1 LEKIVHLVF
10 NAHID
15 PVWLW
20 PWQAGL
26 DEVLATC
33 RSACDRLDAHP
44 DLVFTQG
51 EAWAFYQIEQIDPEL
66 FERIR
71 AYVRQGRWE
80 IAGGWWIQPDCNL
93 PSFWGFEKQIALG
106 KRYLEERFGFF
117 PRVAYNIDSFGH
129 AATLPKL
136 LRQFGQDFYV
146 MMRPQE
152 HEMPLPAR
160 LFRWRG
166 FEDGPEVTVFRIA
179 RAYTTRDITL
189 EHVQAVLSELPE
201 GIEHTMCF
209 VGLGDHGGGPTE
221 LQIAWCRAHATAIPG
236 WRMVFSSPSRFF
248 EAVSSQ
254 RERLPLVTGELQH
267 HAIGC
272 YSVYRPIKT
281 AVRKAEH
288 RLRQAELVLSAE
300 GLKSETSKEWHE
312 RAWRRVCFAQF
323 HDTLGGT
330 CIPSAYPAIL
340 EQVGAAIADAEEA
353 LHLRLRKRLQT
364 FPEDSCQRIVA
375 MNASDSPFEGYLEH
389 EPWLDW
395 QTWPSDTSLL
405 DETGRPIP
413 FQLME
418 PEACSYGLTRLL
430 FRTSLQPNEVRTV
443 ARIVPHGTAA
453 ETLPGVTTEGEAIQ
467 NDRGVRFD
475 GEHLQF
481 NHSLSLQAPYCVLL
495 EDPTDTWS
503 HGIDRYATQPMAQV
517 QWGAPIL
524 LDRGP
529 LIGSLYR
536 EGQLGASPLRAE
548 WRVYAGEAFVELRL
562 SLCWMEP
569 RKVLKLVV
577 PLPRPAVRRYDGI
590 PGGWL
595 ERANDG
601 AERPIR
607 DGMLMVLEDG
617 SQVGVVCPDVFAA
630 DATSELIRLTLL
642 RNALMA
648 HHDPHPGRPVRVEL
662 SDKGTHLFRFRFFC
676 WENRPTASVEEST
689 HQLDTHA
696 LMLHRPPLL
705 ADLTRGMRRDAR

>member
-1 LEKIVHLVF
+1 MERIIHLVF

-26 DEVLATC
+26 DEVLATL
-33 RSACDRLDAHP
+33 RSACEQLEAHP
-44 DLVFTQG
+44 DLIFTQG
-51 EAWAFYQIEQIDPEL
+51 EAWAFYQVEQIDPKL

-71 AYVRQGRWE
+71 LYVQEGRWE

-93 PSFWGFEKQIALG
+93 PSIWGLEKQIVLG
-106 KRYLEERFGFF
+106 RRYLEEKFGFF

-129 AATLPKL
+129 AATLPRL
-136 LRQFGQDFYV
+136 LRKFGQDCYV

-166 FEDGPEVTVFRIA
+166 FEGDPEITVFRIA

-189 EHVQAVLSELPE
+189 EHVKAALSELPD

-221 LQIAWCRAHATAIPG
+221 RQIAWCRKHATAISG
-236 WRMVFSSPSRFF
+236 WRMIFSSPRRFF
-248 EAVSSQ
+248 EAISAQ

-281 AVRKAEH
+281 AIRRAEH
-288 RLRQAELVLSAE
+288 RLRQAELLLTDWQEPRNGASSAQY
-300 GLKSETSKEWHE
+300 G
-312 RAWRRVCFAQF
+312 RAWQRVCFAHF

-330 CIPSAYPAIL
+330 CIPSAYPTIL
-340 EQVGAAIADAEEA
+340 EQVGAATADAEEA
-353 LHLRLRKRLQT
+353 LHIELRKRLQT
-364 FPEDSCQRIVA
+364 FAADECQRVIA
-375 MNASDSPFEGYLEH
+375 MNASDSPFEGYIEH

-395 QTWPSDTSLL
+395 QAWPANMQLVDT
-405 DETGRPIP
+405 EGQPIP

-418 PEACSYGLTRLL
+418 PEACSHGLTRLL
-430 FRTSLQPNEVRTV
+430 FRTRLQPCEVRTV
-443 ARIVPHGTAA
+443 ARIVPNATPAA
-453 ETLPGVTTEGEAIQ
+453 VTSGITISEHVICNDCGVGCSAK
-467 NDRGVRFD
+467 R
-475 GEHLQF
+475 LQF
-481 NHSLSLQAPYCVLL
+481 NDSLSLRAPDLDLL

-503 HGIDRYATQPMAQV
+503 HGIDRYVEQPIGKALWEEPV
-517 QWGAPIL
+517 V

-529 LIGSLYR
+529 LLGSFLQ
-536 EGQLGASPLRAE
+536 EGQLCSSPIRAE
-548 WRVYAGEAFVELRL
+548 WRVYVGEEFVELRL

-569 RKVLKLVV
+569 RKVLKLVI
-577 PLPRPAVRRYDGI
+577 PLPCPAVRRYDGI

-607 DGMLMVLEDG
+607 DAMLILLDDG
-617 SQVGVVCPDVFAA
+617 SQLGIVCPDVFAA
-630 DATSELIRLTLL
+630 DATSERVRLTLL

-648 HHDPHPGRPVRVEL
+648 HHDPHPGTSARAEL
-662 SDKGTHLFRFRFFC
+662 SDRGVHRFRFRFFYK
-676 WENRPTASVEEST
+676 WGDLSSYPDLTLR
-689 HQLDTHA
+689 QLDSHA

-705 ADLTRGMRRDAR
+705 ADLTRGMRREC